1 MGKQLEAVTRS
12 IFQVQIAKLRM
23 RYCFFQWEANLDQSV
38 ITDVNIL
45 LKAKCSHA
53 LTVRYMADALLSVYT
68 ENFPILLLKQSVMFT
83 FLDILTALDRML
95 LMTYDA
101 VSHTA
106 TLQLSKDQITLVP
119 EKELQAQI
127 LTAMT
132 ELMTSLFLKSAII
145 GLTEL

>member
-1 MGKQLEAVTRS
+1 
-12 IFQVQIAKLRM
+12 M

-106 TLQLSKDQITLVP
+106 TL
-119 EKELQAQI
+119 
-127 LTAMT
+127 
-132 ELMTSLFLKSAII
+132 
-145 GLTEL
+145 